1 MLVVHSKDFIAGYF
15 TLGGKLA
22 SSFKRMCV
30 NMSGGLVAGLIVL
43 GILLGEKIVNNADAL
58 KLAAIIVTNTVYETL
73 LMFLIAYALIE
84 YPRSIWAQS
93 NLDKYLEQ
101 TQNKAAAEFKDIADA
116 KLEVSLVVASVLKT
130 KQQVMLFSFC
140 KFYD

>member
-1 MLVVHSKDFIAGYF
+1 
-15 TLGGKLA
+15 
-22 SSFKRMCV
+22 
-30 NMSGGLVAGLIVL
+30 MSGGIVAGLIVL
-43 GILLGEKIVNNADAL
+43 GILLGENIVGNNADAL

-101 TQNKAAAEFKDIADA
+101 TQNKAAAEFKDIADT
-116 KLEVSLVVASVLKT
+116 KLEVSLVVANVLKT
-130 KQQVMLFSFC
+130 KQQVYPSSF
-140 KFYD
+140 FIFVYRSL

>member
-1 MLVVHSKDFIAGYF
+1 MI
-15 TLGGKLA
+15 GKFA
-22 SSFKRMCV
+22 SSFKRMCID
-30 NMSGGLVAGLIVL
+30 MSGGIVAGLIVL
-43 GILLGEKIVNNADAL
+43 GILLGENIVGNNADAL

-101 TQNKAAAEFKDIADA
+101 TQNKAAAEFKDIADT
-116 KLEVSLVVASVLKT
+116 KLEVSLVVANVLKT
-130 KQQVMLFSFC
+130 KQQVYPSSF
-140 KFYD
+140 FIFVYRSL